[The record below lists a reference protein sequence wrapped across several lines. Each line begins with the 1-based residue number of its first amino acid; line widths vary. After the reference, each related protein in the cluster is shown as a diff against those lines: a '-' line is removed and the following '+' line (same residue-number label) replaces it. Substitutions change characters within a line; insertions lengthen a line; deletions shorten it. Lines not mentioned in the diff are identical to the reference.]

1 MVKNLTQTVVYDLA
15 VGANCVNYTQ
25 DQANSLAAGGP
36 TKDFRDQ
43 QAEFAV
49 LAKNKSIQWTA
60 GNSVFISMFGI
71 NDIAVQ
77 IYQGRTY
84 SQSTAI
90 LTPTVSQ
97 YFALLGKQ
105 YQLGARNFITVLVPR
120 KSHTEIL
127 QQNSH

>member
-1 MVKNLTQTVVYDLA
+1 MKNLTQTVVYDLA

-36 TKDFRDQ
+36 IKDFRDQ